1 MSAVAAPKRTS
12 ALRTAL
18 RSWVRRR
25 RALRSIEQQIARH
38 IDSHRDARGMRRPC
52 ARWDDAGAPCDI
64 GKRLARRR
72 VLARKALRN
81 AESVLEM
88 HYVQAGGK

>member
-25 RALRSIEQQIARH
+25 RALRSIERH

-52 ARWDDAGAPCDI
+52 TRWDDAGAPCDI

-81 AESVLEM
+81 AETALELQ
-88 HYVQAGGK
+88 YIQAGGR

>member
-1 MSAVAAPKRTS
+1 MSALAPKK
-12 ALRTAL
+12 ANPLRTAL
-18 RSWVRRR
+18 RSWLRRR
-25 RALRSIEQQIARH
+25 EELRQVERQIEAH

-81 AESVLEM
+81 VESCLEM
-88 HYVQAGGK
+88 HIIQAGAR